1 MFSWMKKLSIMG
13 KAATARKNP
22 RFASLFVTRRCDL
35 HCEYCRSRDQGFPD
49 IDLEAWEGIV
59 NRLHGWGVRHFSI
72 TGGEPMLRK
81 GISLLVEHIAK
92 RKKSVC
98 WLISN
103 FRPMTA
109 SALDDLAEAGLDFL
123 TCSMDSLQGPGEK
136 SGRTC
141 LSLLEYARAR
151 GIVPACLAV
160 VTKRNINDIP
170 ELLADTTRRGM
181 LFDMGLYQHV
191 GGLFSPG
198 DDGLK
203 VKDRAALEDLRTLVR
218 KAKRESGLVAP
229 SFGYLNADL
238 AMYEKMSWKCS
249 ADRDSFLVVNNDGR
263 LMACQEHL
271 TDVDVRSIA
280 SLSDPAW
287 RKAKREKVEA
297 CRGCFYGCY
306 YQKENVRLADA
317 LYGLYTLLM
326 I

>member
-1 MFSWMKKLSIMG
+1 MSG
-13 KAATARKNP
+13 QA
-22 RFASLFVTRRCDL
+22 
-35 HCEYCRSRDQGFPD
+35 
-49 IDLEAWEGIV
+49 IV
-59 NRLHGWGVRHFSI
+59 NIRDKQWNVSLATTYSELVAGLG
-72 TGGEPMLRK
+72 
-81 GISLLVEHIAK
+81 GISSI
-92 RKKSVC
+92 
-98 WLISN
+98 
-103 FRPMTA
+103 PMGT
-109 SALDDLAEAGLDFL
+109 
-123 TCSMDSLQGPGEK
+123 
-136 SGRTC
+136 
-141 LSLLEYARAR
+141 
-151 GIVPACLAV
+151 
-160 VTKRNINDIP
+160 
-170 ELLADTTRRGM
+170 GM

-191 GGLFSPG
+191 GGLFSPA

-203 VKDRAALEDLRTLVR
+203 VKDRAALENLRALLK

-238 AMYEKMSWKCS
+238 TMYERMSWKCS
-249 ADRDSFLVVNNDGR
+249 ADRDTFLVVNNDGR

-306 YQKENVRLADA
+306 YQKENVRFADA